1 VNVVDSSGWL
11 EYFAGGP
18 GAAFFAPAVE
28 DRARL
33 IVPAISIF
41 EVVKRVLSQSGE
53 AEAAEVVGAM
63 HEGVVVDLDTDL
75 AIRAAKLSVETK
87 LPMADS
93 IILATAQA
101 YGATLWTQ
109 DADFAAIPGVKY
121 RSKK

>member
-1 VNVVDSSGWL
+1 MNFVDSSGWL

>member
-1 VNVVDSSGWL
+1 VNFVDSSGWL